1 MISYVRNLV
10 LIVAGYWVIGIFM
23 GLITATDAQTVML
36 KTVIPAAIVVGGAL
50 YAVIGGMNLVRGEKK
65 E

>member
-1 MISYVRNLV
+1 VIGYVRNLV
-10 LIVAGYWVIGIFM
+10 LIVAGYWIIGIFM
-23 GLITATDAQTVML
+23 GLITATDAQTAML

-50 YAVIGGMNLVRGEKK
+50 YAVVGGMSLAKSTK